1 MVRGRQGN
9 GRRRGGG
16 NAQTLRDYWTHGTG
30 AAKIRWGA
38 PGDWSRCVREVSKY
52 MGPRAKGY
60 CQLRHMAA
68 LGITTSAHA
77 KALRGGRD
85 KRR

>member
-1 MVRGRQGN
+1 VASRGRSK
-9 GRRRGGG
+9 RG
-16 NAQTLRDYWTHGTG
+16 NAETLRRYWTSGAG

-60 CQLRHMAA
+60 CQLRHIAA
-68 LGITTSAHA
+68 TGMSTSAHA
-77 KALRGGRD
+77 KALRGGRR
-85 KRR
+85 KR

>member
-1 MVRGRQGN
+1 MARGRQGS
-9 GRRRGGG
+9 GRRKGG
-16 NAQTLRDYWTHGTG
+16 NAQTLRNYWERGGG
-30 AAKIRWGA
+30 AKTVRWGQA
-38 PGDWSRCVREVSKY
+38 GDWARCVRAVSRF

-68 LGITTSAHA
+68 TGMTTSQHA
-77 KALRGGRD
+77 KALRGGRG

>member
-1 MVRGRQGN
+1 MASK
-9 GRRRGGG
+9 RGGG
-16 NAQTLRDYWTHGTG
+16 SRRNRGNAQPLRTYWERGGG
-30 AAKIRWGA
+30 AARVRWGQA
-38 PGDWSRCVREVSKY
+38 GDWARCVRAVSKF

-68 LGITTSAHA
+68 TGTTTSQHA
-77 KALRGGRD
+77 KALRGGRG